1 MIRIINR
8 LISLVLPERC
18 LGCGKNSGYFCPVC
32 LDRLPQAEPLEDLA
46 GFACLDYGDKR
57 VRKAIWLLKYKGI
70 TSLAPLFAR
79 LIHERLIEYLSEETA
94 LYPGLLETISP
105 ATPSRWL
112 VIPAPLSRERLRERG
127 YNQTLAIARE
137 LVKLAP
143 EQLELADNILV
154 KTKHTPTQ
162 VSIKNRRERLANL
175 KGAFA
180 LAPHLQNNAT
190 SGFIIG
196 RKIILVDDVITT
208 GGTLREITRVLK
220 HHGAKSVWGMAVAH
234 G

>member
-1 MIRIINR
+1 MSYLSTLLA
-8 LISLVLPERC
+8 LIFPERC
-18 LGCGKNSGYFCPVC
+18 LGCGLNGAYFCPVC
-32 LDRLPQAEPLEDLA
+32 LDRLPQAEPLDDIV
-46 GFACLDYGDKR
+46 GFACLDYGDRR
-57 VRKAIWLLKYKGI
+57 VKKAIWLLKYRGI

-79 LIHERLIEYLSEETA
+79 LIHERLIEYLSEEVA
-94 LYPGLLETISP
+94 ISP
-105 ATPSRWL
+105 AINKPWL
-112 VIPAPLSRERLRERG
+112 VIPVPLSRERLRERG

-180 LAPHLQNNAT
+180 LTNSRNNEP

-208 GGTLREITRVLK
+208 GGTMREITKVLK
-220 HHGAKSVWGMAVAH
+220 HSGAKSVWGVAVAH